1 MARTGQF
8 RSQVGRRSEEEH
20 MQAVQ
25 TSGIRWYKTRQ
36 APTAEAGEMVRLTI
50 DGKAVDAPAGVS
62 LLSAASAAGIY
73 IPALCA
79 HPDLPPSSQ
88 RGGGDSG
95 CNLCVVEIAGTTGMR
110 TSCSIPV
117 EAGMNVTTTSPAIDK
132 LRKERIAKTLGTH
145 PHVCLT
151 CPQRDGCSRTT
162 CSFGNPV
169 EQRCCSIFNSCELRK
184 VSDYVGIPTTTPN
197 YKHVQ
202 LPVIKDEPFYDRDY
216 NLCIDCRRCL
226 VACNEVR
233 GVGCLEVK
241 NTDGRTWVGTIAPT
255 LLESGCKFCS
265 ACVTVCPTGAL
276 MDRTLDVARKEET
289 QVPCKATCPA
299 GIDVPRYVQLVG
311 LGMYGEA
318 VAVVREKLPFPGILG
333 RACFSPCESACRRKD
348 LDDPLSIRS
357 LKRIAADNDTGLWR
371 KHSIQL
377 PPSGKKAAV
386 VGAGPGGLTAAY
398 YLAKK
403 GHAVTVFEGLPAAGG
418 MARYGIPSYRVPLDV
433 IDSEVAEVEKLGVE
447 FKFNTRIEN
456 VDDLLAQGFN
466 AVFLAIGAQNGD
478 PLGVPG
484 DNLPNVI
491 DSPTFLRAVTLG
503 KIGAGDAAIS
513 VGKRVAVIGG
523 GNVATDNA
531 RSSRRLGA
539 AVDMVYRRTRE
550 EMPARD
556 DEVQGCV
563 EETVNLRFLLAPKKI
578 ELNDGGSSRLKITY
592 IKMELGEPDA
602 SGRRRPVEIAGSEFT
617 EDVDLV
623 ISAIGQRPEAIS
635 GYGVQLAKNNRVQ
648 VREDSMLTSRPGVY
662 AGGDCVL
669 GPSTLIESV
678 AQGRKAAA
686 AIDAFLG
693 GDGNIEEK
701 LLPDWDTDPHI
712 GREDGFNSK
721 KRFHP
726 IFIAPEKRDNWDE
739 VELGFDEATARAEA
753 LRCLKCNLAAQIED
767 MVLPPESWLEL
778 NADNVAGVQTESG
791 VYQLLDADKKVLAI
805 KGVENLREGLEAM
818 LDKADVA
825 KYFVWE
831 DAPFFSQRENQLVQA
846 YMQQYGGMPPGVG
859 SDDDDLF

>member
-1 MARTGQF
+1 MGTRLQSVVWWKKPAGNAT
-8 RSQVGRRSEEEH
+8 
-20 MQAVQ
+20 A
-25 TSGIRWYKTRQ
+25 SGPLVK
-36 APTAEAGEMVRLTI
+36 LTI
-50 DGKAVDAPAGVS
+50 DGKPVEAPAGVS

-79 HPDLPPSSQ
+79 HPDLPPSCQ

-95 CNLCVVEIAGTTGMR
+95 CNLCVVEIAGTAGMR
-110 TSCSIPV
+110 TSCAIAV
-117 EAGMNVTTTSPAIDK
+117 EEGMAVTTKSPAIDK
-132 LRKERIAKTLGTH
+132 LRQERIAKTLGSH
-145 PHVCLT
+145 PHNCLT
-151 CPQRDGCSRTT
+151 CPQREGCSRTT

-169 EQRCCSIFNSCELRK
+169 EQRCCSIFHTCELRK
-184 VSDYVGIPTTTPN
+184 VSDYIGIPATTPN
-197 YKHVQ
+197 YKHIQ

-241 NTDGRTWVGTIAPT
+241 ETEGRKWVGTIAPT
-255 LLESGCKFCS
+255 LIESGCKFCS

-276 MDRTLDVARKEET
+276 MDRTLDVSRKEES
-289 QVPCKATCPA
+289 QVPCKHTCPA

-311 LGMYGEA
+311 LGKYSEA

-333 RACFSPCESACRRKD
+333 RACFSPCESACRRKH
-348 LDDPLSIRS
+348 LDEPVSIRS

-371 KHSIQL
+371 QYSKQL
-377 PPSGKKAAV
+377 PPTGKKAAII
-386 VGAGPGGLTAAY
+386 GAGPAGLTAAY

-403 GHAVTVFEGLPAAGG
+403 GHAVTVFDALPAAGG
-418 MARYGIPSYRVPLDV
+418 MARYGIPSYRVPLEV
-433 IDSEVAEVEKLGVE
+433 IDKEVAEVTALGVE
-447 FKFNTRIEN
+447 IRYNSRVEKI
-456 VDDLLAQGFN
+456 DDLFAQGYEAAFIG
-466 AVFLAIGAQNGD
+466 IGAQGGD
-478 PLGVPG
+478 KLGLPG
-484 DNLPNVI
+484 DGLPNVI

-503 KIGAGDAAIS
+503 LIGTPDTDI
-513 VGKRVAVIGG
+513 VIGKRVAVIGG

-531 RSSRRLGA
+531 RSARRLGA
-539 AVDMVYRRTRE
+539 EVVDMVYRRTRE

-556 DEVQGCV
+556 DEVQGC
-563 EETVNLRFLLAPKKI
+563 EEEGVNLRFLLAPKKI
-578 ELNDGGSSRLKITY
+578 ELNESGSSRLRITY
-592 IKMELGEPDA
+592 AKMELGEPDA

-623 ISAIGQRPEAIS
+623 IAAIGQYPKKYE
-635 GYGVQLAKNNRVQ
+635 GFGVQTNDKGRII
-648 VREDSMLTSRPGVY
+648 VRADSMLTSKPKVY

-678 AQGRKAAA
+678 AQGRIAAA
-686 AIDAFLG
+686 AMDSQLG
-693 GDGNIEEK
+693 GDGDIEET

-712 GREDGFNSK
+712 GRDEGFNQV

-726 IFIAPEKRDNWDE
+726 IFIDPAKRNNWDE
-739 VELGFDEATARAEA
+739 VELGFDATTAQAEA
-753 LRCLKCNLAAQIED
+753 LRCLKCNLAAKIED

-778 NADNVAGVQTESG
+778 TGDNVAGVTTESG

-825 KYFVWE
+825 KYFVVE
-831 DAPFFSQRENQLVQA
+831 EAPFFSQRENQLVQA
-846 YMQQYGGMPPGVG
+846 YMEQYGAMPPGVG
-859 SDDDDLF
+859 ADEMDDLF

>member
-1 MARTGQF
+1 MGTRLQSVVWWKKPAGNAT
-8 RSQVGRRSEEEH
+8 
-20 MQAVQ
+20 A
-25 TSGIRWYKTRQ
+25 SGPLVK
-36 APTAEAGEMVRLTI
+36 LTI
-50 DGKAVDAPAGVS
+50 DGKPVEAPAGVS

-79 HPDLPPSSQ
+79 HPDLPPSCQ

-95 CNLCVVEIAGTTGMR
+95 CNLCVVEIAGTAGMR
-110 TSCSIPV
+110 TSCAIAV
-117 EAGMNVTTTSPAIDK
+117 EEGMAVTTKSPAIDK
-132 LRKERIAKTLGTH
+132 LRQERIAKTLGSH
-145 PHVCLT
+145 PHNCLT
-151 CPQRDGCSRTT
+151 CPQREGCSRTT

-169 EQRCCSIFNSCELRK
+169 EQRCCSIFHTCELRK
-184 VSDYVGIPTTTPN
+184 VSDYIGIPATTPN
-197 YKHVQ
+197 YKHIQ

-241 NTDGRTWVGTIAPT
+241 ETDGRKWVGTIAPT
-255 LLESGCKFCS
+255 LIESGCKFCS

-276 MDRTLDVARKEET
+276 MDRTLDVSRKEES
-289 QVPCKATCPA
+289 QVPCKHTCPA

-311 LGMYGEA
+311 LGKYSEA

-333 RACFSPCESACRRKD
+333 RACFSPCESACRRKH
-348 LDDPLSIRS
+348 LDEPVSIRS

-371 KHSIQL
+371 QYSKQL
-377 PPSGKKAAV
+377 PPTGRKAAII
-386 VGAGPGGLTAAY
+386 GAGPAGLTAAY

-403 GHAVTVFEGLPAAGG
+403 GHAVTVFDALPAAGG
-418 MARYGIPSYRVPLDV
+418 MARYGIPSYRVPLEV
-433 IDSEVAEVEKLGVE
+433 IDKEVAEVTALGVE
-447 FKFNTRIEN
+447 IRYNSRVEKI
-456 VDDLLAQGFN
+456 DDLFAQGYEAAFIG
-466 AVFLAIGAQNGD
+466 IGAQGGD
-478 PLGVPG
+478 KLGLPG
-484 DNLPNVI
+484 DGLPNVI

-503 KIGAGDAAIS
+503 LIGTPDTDI
-513 VGKRVAVIGG
+513 VIGKRVAVIGG

-531 RSSRRLGA
+531 RSARRLGA
-539 AVDMVYRRTRE
+539 EVVDMVYRRTRE

-556 DEVQGCV
+556 DEVQGC
-563 EETVNLRFLLAPKKI
+563 EEEGVNLRFLLAPKKI
-578 ELNDGGSSRLKITY
+578 ELNESGSSRLRITY
-592 IKMELGEPDA
+592 AKMELGEPDA

-623 ISAIGQRPEAIS
+623 IAAIGQYPKKYE
-635 GYGVQLAKNNRVQ
+635 GFGVQTNDKGRII
-648 VREDSMLTSRPGVY
+648 VRADSMLTSKPKVY

-678 AQGRKAAA
+678 AQGRIAAS
-686 AIDAFLG
+686 AIDSQLG
-693 GDGNIEEK
+693 GDGDIEET

-712 GREDGFNSK
+712 GRDEGFNQV

-726 IFIAPEKRDNWDE
+726 IFIDPAKRNNWDE
-739 VELGFDEATARAEA
+739 VELGFDATTAQAEA
-753 LRCLKCNLAAQIED
+753 LRCLKCNLAAKIED

-778 NADNVAGVQTESG
+778 TGDNVAGVTTESG

-825 KYFVWE
+825 KYFVVE
-831 DAPFFSQRENQLVQA
+831 EAPFFSQRENQLVQA
-846 YMQQYGGMPPGVG
+846 YMEQYGAMPPGVG
-859 SDDDDLF
+859 ADEMDDLF

>member
-1 MARTGQF
+1 
-8 RSQVGRRSEEEH
+8 

-25 TSGIRWYKTRQ
+25 TSEIRWYKSPKPSG
-36 APTAEAGEMVRLTI
+36 ADAVDAGPKVRLSI
-50 DGKAVDAPAGVS
+50 DGKDVEAPAGVS
-62 LLSAASAAGIY
+62 LLSAATAAGIY

-79 HPDLPPSSQ
+79 HPDLPPSCQ
-88 RGGGDSG
+88 RGGSDSG
-95 CNLCVVEIAGTTGMR
+95 CNLCVVEIAGQAGMR

-117 EAGMNVTTTSPAIDK
+117 EAGMQVSTTSPQIEK
-132 LRKERIAKTLGTH
+132 FRKERIAKTLGTH

-151 CPQRDGCSRTT
+151 CPQREGCSRTT

-184 VSDYVGIPTTTPN
+184 VADYIGIPPTTPN
-197 YKHVQ
+197 YKHIQ

-255 LLESGCKFCS
+255 LLDSGCKFCS

-311 LGMYGEA
+311 LGKYSEA

-348 LDDPLSIRS
+348 LDSPLSIRS
-357 LKRIAADNDTGLWR
+357 LKRIAADNDSGLWR
-371 KHSIQL
+371 QYSIQL
-377 PPSGKKAAV
+377 PPSGRKVAV

-403 GHAVTVFEGLPAAGG
+403 GHAVTVFEALPAAGG
-418 MARYGIPSYRVPLDV
+418 MARYGIPSYRVPLAV
-433 IDSEVAEVEKLGVE
+433 IDQEVAEVEKLGVV
-447 FKFNTRIEN
+447 FQFNTRIEN
-456 VDDLLAQGFN
+456 VDDLTAQGFD
-466 AVFLAIGAQNGD
+466 AVFLGIGAQSGD
-478 PLGVPG
+478 ALGIPG
-484 DNLPNVI
+484 DTLLNVI
-491 DSPTFLRAVTLG
+491 DSPTFLRAATTG
-503 KIGAGDAAIS
+503 KVGRVPNGTHSAGAGDTPI
-513 VGKRVAVIGG
+513 VIGKRVAVIGG

-531 RSSRRLGA
+531 RSARRFGA
-539 AVDMVYRRTRE
+539 EVVDMVYRRTRE

-556 DEVQGCV
+556 DEIQGCL
-563 EETVNLRFLLAPKKI
+563 EEKVNLRFLLAPKKI
-578 ELNDGGSSRLKITY
+578 ELNGSGTSRLKITY
-592 IKMELGEPDA
+592 IRMELGEPDT
-602 SGRRRPVEIAGSEFT
+602 SGRRRPIEIAGSEFT

-623 ISAIGQRPEAIS
+623 IGAIGQRPEEIS
-635 GYGVQLAKNNRVQ
+635 GFGVQLAKNNRVQ
-648 VREDSMLTSRPGVY
+648 VRADNMLTSRPGVY

-686 AIDAFLG
+686 AIDAYLG

-712 GREDGFNSK
+712 GREDGFNTR
-721 KRFHP
+721 KRLHP
-726 IFIAPEKRDNWDE
+726 IFIDPDQRNNWNE

-753 LRCLKCNLAAQIED
+753 LRCLKCNLAAKIED

-778 NADNVAGVQTESG
+778 NAENVAGVQTESG
-791 VYQLLDADKKVLAI
+791 VYQLLDADKKVLVI
-805 KGVENLREGLEAM
+805 KGVDNLREGLEAM
-818 LDKADVA
+818 LDKADIA
-825 KYFVWE
+825 KYFVFE

-859 SDDDDLF
+859 ADEMDDLF